1 MSRLELDWIDTE
13 MDLEDALMD
22 RPQLFR
28 IGERSFRLYYPT
40 LGMSLLANRTLPVL
54 SMINDSEDI
63 DGTIIGLCVDK
74 PTEAV
79 RFVAIHTIRGR
90 SRLIDGHSIDDR
102 TEQLKGLLSVEDTA
116 TLIKAI
122 LRLSDADRLL
132 CHIGIEKDT
141 QLLSRISEL
150 RDDGTTITFGGR
162 SIYGRLLSLACERYG
177 WTQEYVVWEINLV
190 SLRMMMADHISTV
203 HLTEDEVKKLRI
215 DNGRDYINGDDPA
228 NARLIKEMLRD
239 GN

>member
-1 MSRLELDWIDTE
+1 MIGLDWIDAE

-28 IGERSFRLYYPT
+28 IGGRPFRLYYPT
-40 LGMSLLANRTLPVL
+40 LGMSLLANRTLPV
-54 SMINDSEDI
+54 STMIKDSEDI
-63 DGTIIGLCVDK
+63 DGTLIGICMDR
-74 PTEAV
+74 PIEAV
-79 RFVAIHTIRGR
+79 RFIAIHTIRGR

-102 TEQLKGLLSVEDTA
+102 ADQLSRMLSVEDTA
-116 TLIKAI
+116 TLIRAI

-141 QLLSRISEL
+141 SLLSRISEL
-150 RDDGTTITFGGR
+150 RDDGTTMTFGGR
-162 SIYGRLLSLACERYG
+162 SIYGRLVSLACERYG
-177 WTQEYVVWEINLV
+177 WTPEYVVWEINLV

-203 HLTEDEVKKLRI
+203 HLTEEEVKKLRI
-215 DNGRDYINGDDPA
+215 DNGRDYIDGDDPA

-239 GN
+239 G

>member
-1 MSRLELDWIDTE
+1 
-13 MDLEDALMD
+13 MD

-28 IGERSFRLYYPT
+28 IGGRPFRLYYPT
-40 LGMSLLANRTLPVL
+40 LGMSLLANRTLPV
-54 SMINDSEDI
+54 STMIKDSEDI
-63 DGTIIGLCVDK
+63 DGTLIGLCMDK
-74 PTEAV
+74 PVEAV
-79 RFVAIHTIRGR
+79 RFIAIHTIRGR

-102 TEQLKGLLSVEDTA
+102 ADQLSSMLSVEDTA
-116 TLIKAI
+116 TLIRAI

-141 QLLSRISEL
+141 SLLSRICEL
-150 RDDGTTITFGGR
+150 RDDGTTMTFGGR
-162 SIYGRLLSLACERYG
+162 SIYGRLVSLACERYG
-177 WTQEYVVWEINLV
+177 WTPEYVVWEINLV

-203 HLTEDEVKKLRI
+203 HLSEEEVKKLRI

-239 GN
+239 G